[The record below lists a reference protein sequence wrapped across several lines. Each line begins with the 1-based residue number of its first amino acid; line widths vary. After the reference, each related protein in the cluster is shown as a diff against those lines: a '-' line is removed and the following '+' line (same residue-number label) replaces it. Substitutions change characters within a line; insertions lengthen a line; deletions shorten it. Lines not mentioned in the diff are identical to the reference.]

1 MTNILLL
8 DALSGVFLIAAIVLS
23 FVVAFDMKARP
34 QSMKIMGW
42 VWFLTILWSSL
53 LGFIAYYIFGREKKP
68 DTKKMDNMHSET
80 GVSPDE
86 ETDKSGMSPGEDAS
100 KSSMGD
106 MPMDMKMDGMDMSGM
121 STGEDASKSSMG
133 DMSMRMKM
141 EGMDMSGMS
150 SGKDAPKSSMGDMPM
165 SMKMDGMDMSMPM
178 TKRPKWQS
186 IALSAMH
193 CGAGCTLADIIGE
206 SYTGF
211 HPIAIG
217 GSFVI
222 GAWVIDYILALI
234 IGVYFQYVAI
244 REMQKISAGEAL
256 LRAIKADFLSLTS
269 WQIGM
274 YGWMYVVIFILFKDQ
289 PLSKTSTEFWFMMQI
304 AMLCGFIT
312 AYPMN
317 ALLIKLGIKKG
328 M

>member
-68 DTKKMDNMHSET
+68 DTIKMDNMHSET

-86 ETDKSGMSPGEDAS
+86 ETDKSGMSP
-100 KSSMGD
+100 
-106 MPMDMKMDGMDMSGM
+106 
-121 STGEDASKSSMG
+121 GEDASKSSMG

>member
-86 ETDKSGMSPGEDAS
+86 ETDKSGMSP
-100 KSSMGD
+100 
-106 MPMDMKMDGMDMSGM
+106 
-121 STGEDASKSSMG
+121 GEDASKSSMG

>member
-42 VWFLTILWSSL
+42 VWFLTISWSSL

-106 MPMDMKMDGMDMSGM
+106 MPMD
-121 STGEDASKSSMG
+121 
-133 DMSMRMKM
+133 
-141 EGMDMSGMS
+141 
-150 SGKDAPKSSMGDMPM
+150 
-165 SMKMDGMDMSMPM
+165 MKMDGMDMSMPM

>member
-1 MTNILLL
+1 MIHPLFI
-8 DALSGVFLIAAIVLS
+8 DILSGIFLIAAMLFAIFIAIDLKS
-23 FVVAFDMKARP
+23 RP
-34 QSMKIMGW
+34 QSMKIMGVVW
-42 VWFLTILWSSL
+42 VLTALWSSV
-53 LGFIAYYIFGREKKP
+53 LGLIAYLSFGRGKVKNLNP
-68 DTKKMDNMHSET
+68 DKGDLLPGQHHSEACVVDDDDMKDMNMKDMDMT
-80 GVSPDE
+80 GM
-86 ETDKSGMSPGEDAS
+86 KMNGMSMDD
-100 KSSMGD
+100 MGN
-106 MPMDMKMDGMDMSGM
+106 MKGMDM
-121 STGEDASKSSMG
+121 
-133 DMSMRMKM
+133 
-141 EGMDMSGMS
+141 
-150 SGKDAPKSSMGDMPM
+150 
-165 SMKMDGMDMSMPM
+165 
-178 TKRPKWQS
+178 KRPKWQS

-217 GSFVI
+217 GSFII
-222 GAWVIDYILALI
+222 GAWVLDYILALI

-244 REMQKISAGEAL
+244 REMQNIKASAAFFK
-256 LRAIKADFLSLTS
+256 AFKADFLSLTS

-274 YGWMYVVIFILFKDQ
+274 YGWMAIVVFVIFKDE
-289 PLSKTSTEFWFMMQI
+289 PLSKTSTDFWFMMQI

>member
-1 MTNILLL
+1 MTNILIM
-8 DALSGVFLIAAIVLS
+8 DALSGVFLIAAVVLAA
-23 FVVAFDMKARP
+23 FVAVDLKSRP

-42 VWFLTILWSSL
+42 VWVLTVLWSSI
-53 LGFIAYYIFGREKKP
+53 LGFIAYLVFGREKVVEKEV
-68 DTKKMDNMHSET
+68 D
-80 GVSPDE
+80 
-86 ETDKSGMSPGEDAS
+86 S
-100 KSSMGD
+100 KSSDTDFKHSDAGVIGDDEMDMPEMTIGKDATKSPMSD
-106 MPMDMKMDGMDMSGM
+106 MPMGMKMDGMDMPEMNTSK
-121 STGEDASKSSMG
+121 DVDKSSM
-133 DMSMRMKM
+133 S
-141 EGMDMSGMS
+141 
-150 SGKDAPKSSMGDMPM
+150 DMPM
-165 SMKMDGMDMSMPM
+165 EMKMDGMNMSMPM
-178 TKRPKWQS
+178 TKRPQWQS

-211 HPIAIG
+211 HPLAIG

-222 GAWVIDYILALI
+222 GAWIIDYILALI

-256 LRAIKADFLSLTS
+256 LRAVKADILSLTA

-289 PLSKTSTEFWFMMQI
+289 PLSKTSTDFWFMMQI
-304 AMLCGFIT
+304 AMLCGFLT

>member
-106 MPMDMKMDGMDMSGM
+106 M
-121 STGEDASKSSMG
+121 
-133 DMSMRMKM
+133 SMRMKM

-150 SGKDAPKSSMGDMPM
+150 SGKDAPKSSMGDMPI